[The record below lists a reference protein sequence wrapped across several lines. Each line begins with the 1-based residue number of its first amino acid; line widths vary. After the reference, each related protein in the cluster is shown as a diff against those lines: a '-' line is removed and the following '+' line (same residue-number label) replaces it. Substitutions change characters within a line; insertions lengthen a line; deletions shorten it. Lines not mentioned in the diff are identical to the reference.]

1 MNRKTSFLLAGALSL
16 SFLLAACGDG
26 EASSPS
32 PAGSSSPAV
41 SAPAEPSPSALGPS
55 DVEEPSSRAP
65 ESTDPAEPSA
75 PAITESAAVPST
87 SEPTDSEALKELA
100 MTFIDKDVEELIAAI
115 GEPTGSDYAPSC
127 LGSGEDGELF
137 YDGFSV
143 YTYREGDTETVQ
155 DVL

>member
-1 MNRKTSFLLAGALSL
+1 MDHKLTFLLSGALAL
-16 SFLLAACGDG
+16 TVLLAACGEPQG
-26 EASSPS
+26 GVSP
-32 PAGSSSPAV
+32 SPAV
-41 SAPAEPSPSALGPS
+41 SAS
-55 DVEEPSSRAP
+55 DPESTAPVEVEPSSGAP
-65 ESTDPAEPSA
+65 ESSDPAQPSAPMYTEPAVEPSA
-75 PAITESAAVPST
+75 PESPASG
-87 SEPTDSEALKELA
+87 ELKELA
-100 MTFIDKDVEELIAAI
+100 ATFIGESVDDLIAAI

>member
-1 MNRKTSFLLAGALSL
+1 MNHKL
-16 SFLLAACGDG
+16 SFLLSGALALTVLLSACGDA
-26 EASSPS
+26 ASSPS
-32 PAGSSSPAV
+32 PADSSSPAV
-41 SAPAEPSPSALGPS
+41 SASAPESTAPAEPSPSAPGSSNP
-55 DVEEPSSRAP
+55 VEPSAP
-65 ESTDPAEPSA
+65 ESTAPAVEPSA
-75 PAITESAAVPST
+75 PESSDPEARKEQAAS
-87 SEPTDSEALKELA
+87 
-100 MTFIDKDVEELIAAI
+100 FIGKSVDDLIAAI

>member
-1 MNRKTSFLLAGALSL
+1 MDHKRTFLLAGALAL
-16 SFLLAACGDG
+16 TVLLAACGDA
-26 EASSPS
+26 ASSPS
-32 PAGSSSPAV
+32 PSPSEPSSPSV
-41 SAPAEPSPSALGPS
+41 SDSAPPESTAPSQQPSEKPSGDPSPSPS
-55 DVEEPSSRAP
+55 
-65 ESTDPAEPSA
+65 ESD
-75 PAITESAAVPST
+75 AAG
-87 SEPTDSEALKELA
+87 DLKEQA
-100 MTFIDKDVEELIAAI
+100 MTFIGQSVDDLIAAI

>member
-1 MNRKTSFLLAGALSL
+1 MNHKLTFLLSGALAL
-16 SFLLAACGDG
+16 TVLLTACGEPQGD
-26 EASSPS
+26 ASPS
-32 PAGSSSPAV
+32 PS
-41 SAPAEPSPSALGPS
+41 EPSPSVSASAPPESASPSQQPS
-55 DVEEPSSRAP
+55 DEPSEDPSSGAP
-65 ESTDPAEPSA
+65 ESSDPGE
-75 PAITESAAVPST
+75 
-87 SEPTDSEALKELA
+87 LKELA

>member
-1 MNRKTSFLLAGALSL
+1 MNHKLKFLLPGALAL
-16 SFLLAACGDG
+16 TVLLTACGEPQG
-26 EASSPS
+26 EASPSPS
-32 PAGSSSPAV
+32 PSSSPAPSV
-41 SAPAEPSPSALGPS
+41 SSSAEPSVSTAPSEQPAASPTSDEQPSASPTPAGPE
-55 DVEEPSSRAP
+55 D
-65 ESTDPAEPSA
+65 
-75 PAITESAAVPST
+75 
-87 SEPTDSEALKELA
+87 LKELA
-100 MTFIDKDVEELIAAI
+100 MTFIGENVEDLIDAI